1 MRRLAYPCMV
11 SPERTL
17 VFPYVRHISGGS
29 VSEMRA
35 QADPWG
41 CRPVAP
47 TVKGGSE
54 GVQVVVTSVD
64 LLVAELL
71 LVVICNFA
79 SSPDLS

>member
-1 MRRLAYPCMV
+1 MGLSSCC
-11 SPERTL
+11 TN
-17 VFPYVRHISGGS
+17 G
-29 VSEMRA
+29 
-35 QADPWG
+35 
-41 CRPVAP
+41 
-47 TVKGGSE
+47 KGGSE